1 MSQPT
6 DAPTAA
12 DSRPIDA
19 RLQVRKASV
28 EDAES
33 FARIMADPGVYPQLL
48 QLPYGD
54 AALWRQRLAEM
65 LAPGRG
71 DQLLVV
77 TEGGDGPVLGA
88 AGLHASGTSPR
99 RRHAM
104 GLGIHVL
111 PSWHGRG
118 VGSLLMT
125 SLCEL
130 ADRWL
135 GLLRLELEVYAD
147 NHPAQ
152 RLYRRFGFEQEGMH
166 RAFALRDGR
175 FVDALSMARLNPAP
189 LQGFAH
195 G

>member
-1 MSQPT
+1 
-6 DAPTAA
+6 
-12 DSRPIDA
+12 
-19 RLQVRKASV
+19 
-28 EDAES
+28 
-33 FARIMADPGVYPQLL
+33 
-48 QLPYGD
+48 
-54 AALWRQRLAEM
+54 
-65 LAPGRG
+65 
-71 DQLLVV
+71 
-77 TEGGDGPVLGA
+77 
-88 AGLHASGTSPR
+88 
-99 RRHAM
+99 
-104 GLGIHVL
+104 VL

-118 VGSLLMT
+118 VGSLLMQ

-147 NHPAQ
+147 NEPAQ
-152 RLYRRFGFEQEGMH
+152 RLYRRFGFEPEGVH